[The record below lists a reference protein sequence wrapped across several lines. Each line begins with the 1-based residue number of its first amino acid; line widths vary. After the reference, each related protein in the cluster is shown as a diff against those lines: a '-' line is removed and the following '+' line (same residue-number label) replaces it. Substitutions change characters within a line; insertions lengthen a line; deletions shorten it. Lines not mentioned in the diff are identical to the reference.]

1 MDFNNIVQAIGT
13 LGFPIV
19 MCCVI
24 FFYLNAERKDH
35 KEEMNSL
42 KDVLSDT
49 KNVIAELKQLIEDKL
64 NG

>member
-1 MDFNNIVQAIGT
+1 MDFNNVVQAIGT

-19 MCCVI
+19 MSIII
-24 FFYLNAERKDH
+24 FWFLIAEQRSH

>member
-1 MDFNNIVQAIGT
+1 MDFNNVVQAVGT
-13 LGFPIV
+13 LGFPIC
-19 MCCVI
+19 MCIII
-24 FFYLNAERKDH
+24 FWFLVAEQKNH

-42 KDVLSDT
+42 KDVLSET